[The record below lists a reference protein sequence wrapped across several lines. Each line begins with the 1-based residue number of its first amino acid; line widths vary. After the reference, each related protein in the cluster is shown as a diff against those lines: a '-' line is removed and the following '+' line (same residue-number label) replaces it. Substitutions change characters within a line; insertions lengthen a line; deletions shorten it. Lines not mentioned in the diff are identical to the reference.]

1 MEEEFLTRLINE
13 DDDFEDT
20 NWDDGADDDGKIA
33 DDDEDTDDDGK
44 IADDDEDSP
53 TPEEEEE

>member
-20 NWDDGADDDGKIA
+20 NWDDDDDSKR
-33 DDDEDTDDDGK
+33 
-44 IADDDEDSP
+44 
-53 TPEEEEE
+53 

>member
-20 NWDDGADDDGKIA
+20 NWDEDTSDD
-33 DDDEDTDDDGK
+33 DDDEAHDDDDVRSVDIK
-44 IADDDEDSP
+44 I
-53 TPEEEEE
+53 